1 MTPLSMNRR
10 AAILAMIAAAQAASA
25 AQSTPAALV
34 STLPGDSIYR
44 LRPQMVDQDGHAVA
58 LGSMRGT
65 PLIVSMFYSS
75 CDMVCPLIFE
85 TIKQTRLALPPA
97 RRERVNVLMVSF
109 DPERDTVAQLKVTAA
124 AHGCDSHWTLA
135 RAGEADVRQIA
146 AVLGVQYRRLPSGAF
161 NHSSVI
167 LLVDK
172 DGRIAART
180 GKLGEVDPA
189 FVDAAGRLG

>member
-1 MTPLSMNRR
+1 MTDFALNRR
-10 AAILAMIAAAQAASA
+10 AAILALVATAGAAAAAA
-25 AQSTPAALV
+25 T

-44 LRPQMVDQDGHAVA
+44 LHPRLVDQDGRAVT
-58 LGSMRGT
+58 LDSLRGA
-65 PLIVSMFYSS
+65 PLVVSMFYSS

-85 TIKQTRLALPPA
+85 TIKQTRLALPAA

-109 DPERDTVAQLKVTAA
+109 DPERDTVAQLKVTAQ
-124 AHGCDSHWTLA
+124 AHGCDGHWTLA

-161 NHSSVI
+161 NHSSAI
-167 LLVDK
+167 LLVDP
-172 DGRIAART
+172 DGRIVART

-189 FVDAAGRLG
+189 FVAAIERLA

>member
-1 MTPLSMNRR
+1 MTDLAMNRR
-10 AAILAMIAAAQAASA
+10 VAILALIATARAAAAAVPASA
-25 AQSTPAALV
+25 P

-44 LRPQMVDQDGHAVA
+44 LNPRLVDQDGRSVA
-58 LGSMRGT
+58 LDSLRGA
-65 PLIVSMFYSS
+65 PLVVSMFYSS

-85 TIKQTRLALPPA
+85 TIKQTRLALPAA

-109 DPERDTVAQLKVTAA
+109 DPERDTVAQLKITAA

-135 RAGEADVRQIA
+135 RASEGDVRQIA

-161 NHSSVI
+161 NHSSAI
-167 LLVDK
+167 LLVDPE
-172 DGRIAART
+172 GRIVART

-189 FVDAAGRLG
+189 FVAAIERLA